1 MAIPSYAAAS
11 YAAAKNLMPSSTS
24 VATPPVTNLPSFGDL
39 VTQGLE
45 RVADKGLNAD
55 RQIATVAAGQAD
67 MVSVVTAVAESESA
81 IETLVAVR
89 DKVIAAYDD
98 IMRMPV

>member
-1 MAIPSYAAAS
+1 
-11 YAAAKNLMPSSTS
+11 
-24 VATPPVTNLPSFGDL
+24 
-39 VTQGLE
+39 
-45 RVADKGLNAD
+45 
-55 RQIATVAAGQAD
+55 

-98 IMRMPV
+98 IMRMQV

>member
-1 MAIPSYAAAS
+1 MAIPSFAAAS
-11 YAAAKNLMPSSTS
+11 YAAAKNLTTVAPSSAVQSVNLPTFGELVSQNLGS
-24 VATPPVTNLPSFGDL
+24 VAEKSL
-39 VTQGLE
+39 Q
-45 RVADKGLNAD
+45 AD

>member
-1 MAIPSYAAAS
+1 MAIPSYAAAR
-11 YAAAKNLMPSSTS
+11 YAATTNITPFLPSSAS
-24 VATPPVTNLPSFGDL
+24 SGADLPQFDDL
-39 VTQGLE
+39 VKNSLS
-45 RVADKGLNAD
+45 RVAEKGLLAD
-55 RQIATVAAGQAD
+55 QQVATVAAGQAD

-98 IMRMPV
+98 IMRMQV